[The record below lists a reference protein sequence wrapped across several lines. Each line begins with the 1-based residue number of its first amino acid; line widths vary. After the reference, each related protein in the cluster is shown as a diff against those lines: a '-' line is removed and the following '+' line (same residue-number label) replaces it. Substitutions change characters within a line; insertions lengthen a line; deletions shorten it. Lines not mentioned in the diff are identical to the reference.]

1 MADREPPLQAQLK
14 DRPKAPRRPRAAAAT
29 PAEEILARTGKLVGR
44 AKAIIDHVIPAA
56 QPLVAAALAR
66 KSKGRVWVVC
76 AGTRAQEELFNDL
89 AHWLP
94 GALFLPE
101 QEIAAPQGAL
111 PDPQIG
117 AERLAALERLLEPGG
132 VVVGTVAALG
142 QPAPARGHLEG
153 LRTVLERNSDTPHE
167 ALLSRL
173 ADAGFERTGTVAVR
187 GQFAVRGGI
196 LDVFSSQHEEPVR
209 IEFFGDTI
217 ESIRA
222 FDPDT
227 QLSKGELDRCEL
239 LLGDATAGAEPLAR
253 WVGPEDT
260 VIAVE
265 CDPPEGVSA
274 RHRILE
280 GSASESRIGEWAG
293 AFSDPGFA
301 GFEAGDFVI
310 DEAKRRSVAAQIRDW
325 LGAGWLVVIHCVNE
339 GEQERVRGLLQDTG
353 VQVDRIR
360 FETGPL
366 TRSFAQADAGF
377 ALVAD
382 AEIFGRYRGT
392 AAQRLRHARAARRA
406 ARTQI
411 DFGELTEGGAVVHVE
426 HGIALYHGLKPMP
439 QPGGVTEDF
448 LELEFADDARLYVPL
463 DHAYLVARYVGTGRK
478 PPALSALGDARWRKA
493 RAGAERAVEDYAA
506 GLLGIQAE
514 RAARR
519 GHAFKPDTR
528 WQREFERAFLHTE
541 TADQL
546 KAIADAKTDMES
558 DRPMDRLIC
567 GDVGFG
573 KTEVAIRAAF
583 KAVMDGRQVA
593 VLVPTTVLAQQHYQ
607 TFRERMSDYPVRVEV
622 LSRFRSA
629 REQRETLEGL
639 AQGAVD
645 IVIGTHRLLSSDVAF
660 KTLGLVVVDE
670 EQRFGVKHKERLK
683 TLFRLVDVLTL
694 SATPIPRTLYLSLMG
709 ARDLSTLETPPANR
723 LPVETVIGPYDER
736 VIRDAIRRELA
747 RQGQVYYL
755 HNRIEDIGRVRDR
768 VLHLC
773 PGARVEIGHGQM
785 DEDELEQVMRRF
797 VEGQSD
803 VLVSTTII
811 ESGLDI
817 PNANTIIID
826 RADRFGLADLY
837 QLRGRVGRSGHKAY
851 AYLLLPRDLL
861 TRTEARKRIEAI
873 RQYSSLGAGLRI
885 AMRDLEIRGAGN
897 LLGTAQSGHISAI
910 GFDLY
915 CQLLRQAVERL
926 KGKRPA
932 RRTDIPVDLDFAVT
946 KETAWVTGA
955 APDRFPAFL
964 PSAYIGD
971 SGLRIRAYRAL
982 ALAADL
988 AAVDA
993 LADEWRDRFGPLP
1006 EPAKN
1011 ALDLARIRLEAAR
1024 RRISRVEVRDNKLM
1038 LTRNGDFLLPGGR
1051 FPRLTPPDPLHSVRQ
1066 IFDFIRAL

>member
-1 MADREPPLQAQLK
+1 MTPSEALLARAAQLLP
-14 DRPKAPRRPRAAAAT
+14 RNAP
-29 PAEEILARTGKLVGR
+29 V
-44 AKAIIDHVIPAA
+44 IDHVIPAA
-56 QPLVAAALAR
+56 QGLVTAALAR
-66 KSKGRVWVVC
+66 RTQARCWIIC
-76 AGTRAQEELFNDL
+76 QGTRAQEELFNDL
-89 AHWLP
+89 VHWCP
-94 GALFLPE
+94 GAIFMPE
-101 QEIAAPQGAL
+101 QELAAPADAV
-111 PDPQIG
+111 PDPEIG
-117 AERLAALERLLEPGG
+117 AERLAALERLLTPGG
-132 VVVGTVAALG
+132 VVVATVAALG
-142 QPAPARGHLEG
+142 QPAPPRSRLGELRTLLARGAA
-153 LRTVLERNSDTPHE
+153 TPRD
-167 ALLSRL
+167 ALLARL
-173 ADAGFERTGTVAVR
+173 VEAGFERVETVAVR

-196 LDVFSSQHEEPVR
+196 LDVFSAQHEQPVR
-209 IEFFGDTI
+209 IEFFGDLI

-227 QLSKGELDRCEL
+227 QLSQGELERCEL
-239 LLGDATAGAEPLAR
+239 LIGEVTGAAHPLAR
-253 WVGPEDT
+253 WIRSADR

-265 CDPPEGVSA
+265 CDPPEGVGPT
-274 RHRILE
+274 HRLIE
-280 GSASESRIGEWAG
+280 GSASTERIGQWEG
-293 AFSDPGFA
+293 AFADPGFG

-310 DEAKRRSVAAQIRDW
+310 DGAKRGMVASQIREW
-325 LGAGWLVVIHCVNE
+325 LRADWLVVLHCVNE
-339 GEQERVRGLLQDTG
+339 GEQERVRGLLAEAG
-353 VQVDRIR
+353 VEVDRLR
-360 FETGPL
+360 CETGPL
-366 TRSFAQADAGF
+366 TRSFIQAEARV

-392 AAQRLRHARAARRA
+392 AAQRLRHTRAARRA
-406 ARTQI
+406 TRVQM
-411 DFGELTEGGAVVHVE
+411 DFGELTEGGHVVHVE
-426 HGIALYHGLKPMP
+426 HGIALYHGLKSLP
-439 QPGGVTEDF
+439 QAGGANEEF
-448 LELEFADDARLYVPL
+448 LELEFADAARLYVPL

-478 PPALSALGDARWRKA
+478 APPLSTLGDARWRKA

-506 GLLGIQAE
+506 GLLAVQAE
-514 RAARR
+514 RATRR

-528 WQREFERAFLHTE
+528 WQREFERAFLHSE

-546 KAIADAKTDMES
+546 KAISDAKTDMES

-583 KAVMDGRQVA
+583 KAVMEGRQAA
-593 VLVPTTVLAQQHYQ
+593 VLVPTTVLAQQHFQ
-607 TFRERMSDYPVRVEV
+607 TFRERMSDYPIRVEV

-629 REQRETLEGL
+629 RQQRETLDGLREGS
-639 AQGAVD
+639 VD
-645 IVIGTHRLLSSDVAF
+645 IVIGTHRLLSADVAF
-660 KTLGLVVVDE
+660 KSLGLVVVDE

-683 TLFRLVDVLTL
+683 SLFRLVDVLTL

-723 LPVETVIGPYDER
+723 LPVETVICAHDER

-755 HNRIEDIGRVRDR
+755 HNRIEDIERVRDR

-773 PGARVEIGHGQM
+773 PEARVEIGHGQM
-785 DEDELEQVMRRF
+785 DEEQLEQVMRRF
-797 VEGQSD
+797 VDGASD

-817 PNANTIIID
+817 PNANTILID

-851 AYLLLPRDLL
+851 AYLLLPRDLI

-926 KGKRPA
+926 KGRRPT
-932 RRTDIPVDLDFAVT
+932 RRTDIPVDLDFVVNREA
-946 KETAWVTGA
+946 AWVTA
-955 APDRFPAFL
+955 ADPARLPAFL
-964 PSAYIGD
+964 PSGYIRD
-971 SGLRIRAYRAL
+971 PALRIHAYRSL
-982 ALAADL
+982 ALAPDPKGLETLRA
-988 AAVDA
+988 
-993 LADEWRDRFGPLP
+993 EWRDRFGPLP
-1006 EPAKN
+1006 EPASN

-1024 RRISRVEVRDNKLM
+1024 RKISRVEVRDTKLM
-1038 LTRNGDFLLPGGR
+1038 LTRNGDFLLLGGR
-1051 FPRLTPPDPLHSVRQ
+1051 FPRLTPPDPVHNVRQ
-1066 IFDFIRAL
+1066 ILDFICAL